1 MVRAE
6 SCVPF
11 QRFGS
16 IRSTQPTGLFLLS
29 ESRITR
35 MTQMTRILREL
46 AVKSTPHTYT
56 VFGRDRG
63 YKPLPQE
70 KGNAYE
76 AY

>member
-1 MVRAE
+1 
-6 SCVPF
+6 
-11 QRFGS
+11 
-16 IRSTQPTGLFLLS
+16 LFLLS

-70 KGNAYE
+70 KEMPTRLTNATQI
-76 AY
+76 

>member
-1 MVRAE
+1 MD
-6 SCVPF
+6 F
-11 QRFGS
+11 
-16 IRSTQPTGLFLLS
+16 LFLLS

-35 MTQMTRILREL
+35 MTQITRILREL

-76 AY
+76 AYECNSDLIEGVS